1 MDSALNTIMC
11 LGGESNKELEA
22 WNNGERRWEETWR
35 SFIYK
40 SSAHRLIKR
49 SSAISACIIFINHFE
64 EWHTSLQWWLWLPFA
79 LKSITSFI
87 WSNQCSVRM
96 RNGLWILFQNTTVIP
111 ESLQDLF
118 SSFHNRDTLSV
129 FTSWWLV
136 SQAQIRSGPWLKC
149 FNCLWMFKTRP

>member
-1 MDSALNTIMC
+1 MC
-11 LGGESNKELEA
+11 FGGAKSNKELEA

-64 EWHTSLQWWLWLPFA
+64 EWLATHLYNDDCNFPLPLNPLQALFDPINALFAWGMDYGSCFKTRLWFLNHYKICSLP
-79 LKSITSFI
+79 
-87 WSNQCSVRM
+87 
-96 RNGLWILFQNTTVIP
+96 
-111 ESLQDLF
+111 
-118 SSFHNRDTLSV
+118 FHNRDTLSV